1 MRECGLRNAVVKSED
16 AVVRAENVGEIIMSL
31 REIAVAKV
39 NDVEEGQMKAFTI
52 GDHKILLTR
61 INGDLHAFGET
72 CPHYGA
78 PLEEGI
84 LNGTRIVCPWHHAS
98 YDATTGD
105 VLEPPSLDAL
115 PVYQLKIS
123 GDDVIVVLPDDVPGS
138 RIPKMTRR
146 DESDER
152 VFVIIG
158 AGAAGNAA
166 AQTLREDGFKGRII
180 VVTQEDRLPYDRPQ
194 LTKEYLEGQSDDA
207 ALPLRSDEFY
217 SERDIEFMVRSKV
230 TKVSIADRIVTF
242 ENGETLKYD
251 SVLLTSGGIPRTL
264 AVPGADL
271 PGVFTLRS
279 WDDSSAIIKACEGAS
294 RVAIVGTSFIG
305 MEAAYSLSQRQLSVT
320 VIGVDS
326 VPFKKALGSEIGT
339 LFQQLHEANGVSFKL
354 NTNVAG
360 FEGSEKV
367 EAVVLENGERIP
379 ADLVVVGVGVRP
391 ATDFIEGIEL
401 LQDGSVAVDEF
412 FRAADNVFAAG
423 DIVTFPYWYTGE
435 RLRIEHWRTAEQQG
449 RIAGH
454 NMAGKRIPYRSVPF
468 FWTNQV
474 GLYFRYVGYAKEW
487 DDIIVLVQRE
497 VSSTAFTAYYIK
509 DNRVIASAGNDTEKE
524 MAAIEELMRL
534 NQMPH
539 PKELRTESF
548 NILDWYEKRSK
559 KRGADF
565 ILREQESE
573 ERPHTIH

>member
-1 MRECGLRNAVVKSED
+1 
-16 AVVRAENVGEIIMSL
+16 MSL

-39 NDVEEGQMKAFTI
+39 NDIGEGQMKAFTI
-52 GDHKILLTR
+52 ADHKILLTR
-61 INGDLHAFGET
+61 INGKLHAFGET

-123 GDDVIVVLPDDVPGS
+123 GDDVIVALPDEIPGS
-138 RIPKMTRR
+138 RIPTMTRR
-146 DESDER
+146 DEADAR

-180 VVTQEDRLPYDRPQ
+180 MVTKENRFPYDRPQ

-207 ALPLRSDEFY
+207 ALPLRSEDFY
-217 SERDIEFMVRSKV
+217 KDHDIEIMIRSKV
-230 TKVSIADRIVTF
+230 KNVSIADNVITF

-251 SVLLTSGGIPRTL
+251 SVLLASGGIPRTL
-264 AVPGADL
+264 DVPGMDL

-294 RVAIVGTSFIG
+294 TVAVVGTSFIG
-305 MEAAYSLSQRQLSVT
+305 MEAAHSLSQRKLSVT
-320 VIGVDS
+320 VIGVGS
-326 VPFKKALGSEIGT
+326 VPFEKALGSEIGT
-339 LFQQLHEANGVSFKL
+339 LFQQLHEANGVRFKL

-367 EAVVLENGERIP
+367 EAVVLENGERVP
-379 ADLVVVGVGVRP
+379 ADLVVIGVGVRP
-391 ATDFIEGIEL
+391 ATDFIDGIEL
-401 LQDGSVAVDEF
+401 LDDGSVPVDEF
-412 FRAADNVFAAG
+412 FRAGEHVYAAG
-423 DIVTFPYWYTGE
+423 DIATFPYWYTGE

-449 RIAGH
+449 HIAGH
-454 NMAGKRIPYRSVPF
+454 NMAGKRIPYRSVLF

-474 GLYFRYVGYAKEW
+474 GLYFRYVGHAKEW
-487 DDIIVLVQRE
+487 DDIIVIVNRD
-497 VSSTAFTAYYIK
+497 VSTTAFTAYFIK
-509 DNRVIASAGNDTEKE
+509 DNRVLAVAGNDTEKE

-534 NQMPH
+534 KQMPE
-539 PKELRTESF
+539 PKQLRAESF
-548 NILDWYEKRSK
+548 SILDWYEKRGEK
-559 KRGADF
+559 LGKDF
-565 ILREQESE
+565 VPSEQEGE
-573 ERPHTIH
+573 EPLHTIH

>member
-1 MRECGLRNAVVKSED
+1 
-16 AVVRAENVGEIIMSL
+16 MSL

-52 GDHKILLTR
+52 GDHKILLIR
-61 INGDLHAFGET
+61 IKGEIHAFGET

-115 PVYQLKIS
+115 PVYQIKIS
-123 GDDVIVVLPDDVPGS
+123 GDDVIVVLPDEVPGS

-146 DESDER
+146 DEADER

-180 VVTQEDRLPYDRPQ
+180 MVTQEVRLPYDRPQ
-194 LTKEYLEGQSDDA
+194 LTKEYLEGQSDDN
-207 ALPLRSDEFY
+207 ALPLRSEDFY
-217 SERDIEFMVRSKV
+217 KDHEIEFMLRSKV
-230 TKVSIADRIVTF
+230 KNVSIPDRIITF

-251 SVLLTSGGIPRTL
+251 SVLLASGGIPRTL
-264 AVPGADL
+264 DVPGADL
-271 PGVFTLRS
+271 SGVFTLRS
-279 WDDSSAIIKACEGAS
+279 WEDSSAIIKACEGAS
-294 RVAIVGTSFIG
+294 RVAVVGTSFIG
-305 MEAAYSLSQRQLSVT
+305 IETAYSLSQRQLSVT

-326 VPFKKALGSEIGT
+326 VPFEKALGSEIGR

-354 NTNVAG
+354 NARVSG
-360 FEGSEKV
+360 FEGSDRV

-379 ADLVVVGVGVRP
+379 TDFVVVGVGVTP
-391 ATDFIEGIEL
+391 ATGFIEGIEL
-401 LQDGSVAVDEF
+401 LADGSVPVDEF
-412 FRAADNVFAAG
+412 FRAAEHVYAAG
-423 DIVTFPYWYTGE
+423 DIATFPYWYTGE

-454 NMAGKRIPYRSVPF
+454 NMAGKGIPYRSVPF
-468 FWTNQV
+468 FWTTQV
-474 GLYFRYVGYAKEW
+474 GLYFRYVGHAKEW
-487 DDIIVLVQRE
+487 DDIIVIVHRD
-497 VSSTAFTAYYIK
+497 VSSTAFVAYYIK
-509 DNRVIASAGNDTEKE
+509 DNRVLAAAGNDTEKE

-534 NQMPH
+534 NQMPE
-539 PKELRTESF
+539 PKQLRAESF
-548 NILDWYEKRSK
+548 NILDWFDKKGEKLRE
-559 KRGADF
+559 DF
-565 ILREQESE
+565 IRDERESE
-573 ERPHTIH
+573 EPLHTIH